1 MADGDRKERT
11 GWPLLAGATDR
22 LLGSRGK
29 TVLWILLYAALFSNA
44 RFWLGST
51 TGIVS
56 YLLGTVM
63 LLTTILAIKEA
74 GEFIASLLGRPIR
87 LPAITRPALVAGSV
101 MVAFIMLEIFLQV
114 TTMFQK
120 SQDKTAFLNTLAM
133 PSEWERRPAKVEG
146 DEHAYYWHNILH
158 VHNRDRMR
166 RVGEFPPKQAD
177 TFRIIV
183 LGDSLTYGYG
193 IAEEDTYPRVLE
205 RELGKTFR
213 VEVLNLGVS
222 GAQSEDVFK
231 ILRRHFPVLQPDL
244 VMYGVCLN
252 DFLPSGVDQYESN
265 RAYPVPIPY
274 KHHFI
279 EKTLTGKL
287 LEKHYDSLLMRL
299 GLRVDFFT
307 DILRDFDGYQTRFAR
322 DVKAINAFVR
332 AHGLSPVVAMVL
344 QQYPDTKGKGY
355 QVVLAAERHL
365 RKAGMRVIP
374 ADYIRRND
382 GRKDWMVSPW
392 EGHPNEKAN
401 RAFAEEIAK
410 VLVDLPELQPYRRTA
425 GDSAR
430 SRPSP
435 PPRPSER
442 G

>member
-1 MADGDRKERT
+1 MKAKHWER
-11 GWPLLAGATDR
+11 GASLQAWKRCIPLLA
-22 LLGSRGK
+22 
-29 TVLWILLYAALFSNA
+29 YAAVASNA
-44 RFWLGST
+44 RYFLRHTSG
-51 TGIVS
+51 V
-56 YLLGTVM
+56 
-63 LLTTILAIKEA
+63 LT
-74 GEFIASLLGRPIR
+74 F
-87 LPAITRPALVAGSV
+87 LVAGAMLFSALLLLRELATLLDGGLGRTLRLRWFTPVALVVGSV
-101 MVAFIMLEIFLQV
+101 MLAFVLIEEALQISAW
-114 TTMFQK
+114 FQK
-120 SQDKTAFLNTLAM
+120 SEDRTGLLAGLTM
-133 PSEWERRPAKVEG
+133 PAEWKRRPAKVEG

-158 VHNRDRMR
+158 VHNRYRMR
-166 RVGEFPPKQAD
+166 RVGEFPPKQAG

-213 VEVLNLGVS
+213 VEVLNLGAS
-222 GAQSEDVFK
+222 GAQSEDVFRS
-231 ILRRHFPVLQPDL
+231 LQRHVSALQPDL
-244 VMYGVCLN
+244 VVYGVCVN
-252 DFLPSGVDQYESN
+252 DFLPSGVGQYESN

-279 EKTLTGKL
+279 EKTMTGKL
-287 LEKHYDSLLMRL
+287 LEKHYDALLMRW
-299 GLRVDFFT
+299 GLRADFIT
-307 DILRDFDGYQTRFAR
+307 DILKDFDGYQTRFAG
-322 DVKAINAFVR
+322 DVKAMNAFSML
-332 AHGLSPVVAMVL
+332 HGLPPMVAMVL
-344 QQYPDTKGKGY
+344 DQFPDTKGKGY

-365 RKAGMRVIP
+365 REAGMRVIP

-382 GRKDWMVSPW
+382 GRRDWYVSRW

-410 VLVDLPELQPYRRTA
+410 GLVDLPELQPYRRTA